1 MGCCDDGL
9 SMMRLWFAVWMARL
23 AGFFSRLSGRGGSSL
38 PGVVARKLDP
48 QVLSKLV
55 TRLPQGTI
63 LVTGTNGKTT
73 TAALTAFLLRNQGY
87 RLVHNRA
94 GANLILGL
102 TATVVQAEK
111 WHLFPRADM
120 ALLETD
126 EASMPRASQE
136 THPRAIAVTNFFRDQ
151 LDRYGELS
159 TTVDMVQRAIL
170 QMDNGGQLVLNA
182 DDPQV
187 AYVGQGY
194 PHVVYFGLD
203 LEKSIRLARFQD
215 TLDARFCPRCGEPLN
230 YRMRYYAHLGDYY
243 CIGCGWQRPTPDW
256 IVTGWNKEQNIIA
269 VDHKEHR
276 VRLPITMPGIYN
288 VYNLVA
294 AVALAAQLGVEPSTM
309 GESLSHFE
317 PAFGRMESVVMRGHQ
332 VWLALVKNPV
342 GFTQVLEAV
351 ADDTNQQKWALVIIN
366 DRYADGTDVSWLWD
380 VDFEALAPT
389 LGLEQWW
396 VSGIRAYD
404 MAVRLKYA
412 GIADERVHVVRDP
425 SAALEQMINQSPS
438 EVSVWVMPTYTAL
451 LEVRQHLTQHHFTR
465 HFREG

>member
-1 MGCCDDGL
+1 
-9 SMMRLWFAVWMARL
+9 MMRLWFAVWMARL
-23 AGFFSRLSGRGGSSL
+23 SGFISRLSGRGGSSL
-38 PGVVARKLDP
+38 PGVIARKVDP

-55 TRLPQGTI
+55 TRLPQGTV

-73 TAALTAFLLRNQGY
+73 TVALTAFLLRSHGY

-111 WHLFPRADM
+111 WRLFPRADL

-126 EASMPRASQE
+126 EASMPRAAQE
-136 THPRAIAVTNFFRDQ
+136 THPKAIAVTNFFRDQ

-159 TTVDMVQRAIL
+159 TTVDMVQRAIQ
-170 QMDNGGQLVLNA
+170 QMGDGGQLILNA

-187 AYVGQGY
+187 AYLGEGY
-194 PHVVYFGLD
+194 PHVVYFGLG
-203 LEKSIRLARFQD
+203 LKGSGRLPGVQD
-215 TLDARFCPRCGEPLN
+215 TVDARFCPRCGEPLH
-230 YRMRYYAHLGDYY
+230 YQTRYYAHLGDYY
-243 CIGCGWQRPTPDW
+243 CSGCGWRRPNPDW
-256 IVTGWNKEQNIIA
+256 TVAGWDKEQNTLSI
-269 VDHKEHR
+269 DHKGQHM
-276 VRLPITMPGIYN
+276 RLPVAMPGIYN
-288 VYNLVA
+288 VYNQVA
-294 AVALAAQLGVEPSTM
+294 AIALAAQLGVEPSTM

-317 PAFGRMESVVMRGHQ
+317 PAFGRMESVMMRGHP
-332 VWLALVKNPV
+332 VRLALVKNPV

-351 ADDTNQQKWALVIIN
+351 ADDTSYPKWALVIIN

-380 VDFEALAPT
+380 VDFESLAPT

-396 VSGIRAYD
+396 VSGIRAFD

-425 SAALEQMINQSPS
+425 GAALEQMINQSPP
-438 EVSVWVMPTYTAL
+438 ETSVWVMPTYTAL
-451 LEVRQHLTQHHFTR
+451 LEVRQYLTQHHFTR